1 MVVLDIGRLHE
12 HGQQR
17 TFRIGDDM
25 TLATL
30 DPLRHVKSTRAATF
44 RGFHSLAVDDAGG
57 GTKLAPLPLA
67 HLGNQGVIDQTPQ
80 SRSTPLV
87 EVISNG
93 RTRRKILWQRAPL
106 TSRARDV
113 EDRIYDDTQI
123 GLAWPATSARCRH
136 KRFNQ
141 FPLLIR
147 RIACI
152 TQFVAPILFTGD
164 FSPRHVVCSLV
175 LSQARRNHNGLESLN
190 FLFRSDFQETP
201 NGRANVGS
209 RRQGR
214 PGGQLE
220 ADTPEHETAGG
231 GASLDAVDARIRH
244 PSGAE
249 DHRRRDRAGAQPRRR
264 LSCGP
269 AELDRSLR
277 VSWCSG
283 RSALGLTTGLAA
295 FRTRNLIGPGAVDLL
310 RSEFKFEAFAHYAG
324 KKTPYRVLLQAGGFH
339 HRGDRC
345 ARGRLQHGDDAR
357 LLRRRI
363 AFLRPGGTRYS
374 RYRRLCSRH
383 LSAC

>member
-152 TQFVAPILFTGD
+152 TQFVAPILFAGD

-190 FLFRSDFQETP
+190 FLFRSDFQGRRTERYECIATP
-201 NGRANVGS
+201 CGEYSDGFTACRTYMSAMGPFAS
-209 RRQGR
+209 GRQGR
-214 PGGQLE
+214 RG
-220 ADTPEHETAGG
+220 
-231 GASLDAVDARIRH
+231 
-244 PSGAE
+244 
-249 DHRRRDRAGAQPRRR
+249 
-264 LSCGP
+264 
-269 AELDRSLR
+269 
-277 VSWCSG
+277 
-283 RSALGLTTGLAA
+283 
-295 FRTRNLIGPGAVDLL
+295 
-310 RSEFKFEAFAHYAG
+310 FAHVRYASDC
-324 KKTPYRVLLQAGGFH
+324 H
-339 HRGDRC
+339 
-345 ARGRLQHGDDAR
+345 
-357 LLRRRI
+357 
-363 AFLRPGGTRYS
+363 
-374 RYRRLCSRH
+374 
-383 LSAC
+383 

>member
-17 TFRIGDDM
+17 TFRIGNDM

-152 TQFVAPILFTGD
+152 TQFVAPILFAGD

-190 FLFRSDFQETP
+190 FLFRSDFQDRLGTP
-201 NGRANVGS
+201 VRSPPARSAGSTSPCQPAPPEHRHRSARDGPCASRTSARA
-209 RRQGR
+209 
-214 PGGQLE
+214 
-220 ADTPEHETAGG
+220 ADTAT
-231 GASLDAVDARIRH
+231 
-244 PSGAE
+244 
-249 DHRRRDRAGAQPRRR
+249 
-264 LSCGP
+264 
-269 AELDRSLR
+269 RS
-277 VSWCSG
+277 
-283 RSALGLTTGLAA
+283 
-295 FRTRNLIGPGAVDLL
+295 
-310 RSEFKFEAFAHYAG
+310 K
-324 KKTPYRVLLQAGGFH
+324 
-339 HRGDRC
+339 
-345 ARGRLQHGDDAR
+345 
-357 LLRRRI
+357 
-363 AFLRPGGTRYS
+363 
-374 RYRRLCSRH
+374 
-383 LSAC
+383 

>member
-12 HGQQR
+12 HRQQR

-30 DPLRHVKSTRAATF
+30 DPLRHVKSTRAATL
-44 RGFHSLAVDDAGG
+44 RGVDSLAVDDAGG

-67 HLGNQGVIDQTPQ
+67 HLGNQCVIDQTPQ

-136 KRFNQ
+136 KPFNQ

-152 TQFVAPILFTGD
+152 TQFVAPILFAGD

-190 FLFRSDFQETP
+190 FLFRSDFQ
-201 NGRANVGS
+201 GDGS
-209 RRQGR
+209 KILSTSATCPLVSR
-214 PGGQLE
+214 
-220 ADTPEHETAGG
+220 
-231 GASLDAVDARIRH
+231 
-244 PSGAE
+244 SGSSI
-249 DHRRRDRAGAQPRRR
+249 HRRARPVRDKSRSCSRSARGWPARRR
-264 LSCGP
+264 RGP
-269 AELDRSLR
+269 HR
-277 VSWCSG
+277 
-283 RSALGLTTGLAA
+283 AA
-295 FRTRNLIGPGAVDLL
+295 R
-310 RSEFKFEAFAHYAG
+310 AH
-324 KKTPYRVLLQAGGFH
+324 KL
-339 HRGDRC
+339 
-345 ARGRLQHGDDAR
+345 
-357 LLRRRI
+357 
-363 AFLRPGGTRYS
+363 GTR
-374 RYRRLCSRH
+374 
-383 LSAC
+383 